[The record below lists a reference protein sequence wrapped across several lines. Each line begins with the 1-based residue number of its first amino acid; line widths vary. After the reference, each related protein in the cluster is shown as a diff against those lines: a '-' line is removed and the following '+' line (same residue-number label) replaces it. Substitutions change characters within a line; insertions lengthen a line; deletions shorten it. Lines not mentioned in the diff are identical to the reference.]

1 MLRCVCRVFCINS
14 YCNYNKMAFSHYQ
27 ILSDQC
33 LKQVFCRGQ
42 FYSYSQANTQVE
54 RYWALPGT
62 SNIRNS
68 RSLPRAIAVPDM
80 KTAVWIYEN
89 PIWNTA
95 LNVIGYHRWFSAII
109 DGFTLV
115 HLKLVSILTLSWYF
129 WDHLAVWKKNVYH
142 LHIIS

>member
-1 MLRCVCRVFCINS
+1 MLRCVCRLFCINS
-14 YCNYNKMAFSHYQ
+14 YCNYNKIVFSHYQ

-33 LKQVFCRGQ
+33 LKQVFCKGQ

-54 RYWALPGT
+54 RYWALSGT

-95 LNVIGYHRWFSAII
+95 LNVMLGYHRWFYLDSFKVSFNPYPIMV
-109 DGFTLV
+109 FMRSSSS
-115 HLKLVSILTLSWYF
+115 LKKKMYTIYILFLKAF
-129 WDHLAVWKKNVYH
+129 
-142 LHIIS
+142 